1 MALATQ
7 AFEVPGVRF
16 SVEAGAAH
24 TSNQFCLVS
33 VDSNG
38 VASLPTAT
46 GQPVDGVIQDGA
58 ASGFAE
64 TIMVSGVSKCVA
76 GTGGVTRGDLIK
88 AEITT
93 GKGITCGAGSGRS
106 IVNTS
111 DGGSATD
118 PVIGSYVVGK
128 ALTTAAAGELF
139 ALLITHAG
147 AVATTNA

>member
-1 MALATQ
+1 MALTTQ
-7 AFEVPGVRF
+7 AFEIPGVLL

-24 TSNQFCLVS
+24 TAFQFCLVS
-33 VDSNG
+33 VDSAG
-38 VASLPTAT
+38 EAALPAAT
-46 GQPVDGVIQDGA
+46 GQAVDGVIQAGA
-58 ASGFAE
+58 ADGYAE
-64 TIMVSGVSKCVA
+64 NIMVTGVSKRVA

-93 GKGITCGAGSGRS
+93 GRGITVAANRS

-118 PVIGSYVVGK
+118 PVIGSYVIGK

-139 ALLITHAG
+139 ALLLTHAG
-147 AVATTNA
+147 LVQTTNA